1 MSVYILWE
9 DGIIQGVYS
18 SYDKAYEAMCAA
30 IDKMDAT
37 EVKWAN
43 EDCGFTTVYTTFGEK
58 VEFEISDYY
67 EVM

>member
-18 SYDKAYEAMCAA
+18 TYDKAYEAMCAA
-30 IDKMDAT
+30 IERTNA
-37 EVKWAN
+37 VKVNWAD
-43 EDCGFTTVYTTFGEK
+43 EDCGFTTVYDTFGDII
-58 VEFEISDYY
+58 EFEISDCY